1 MTNLAIH
8 ARVMRG
14 DTAEPLGRLHRGLRR
29 ASELKRN
36 PRSRDYME
44 VLAREVGCGEWTLAD
59 DNDQLTDAMIRDAS
73 RIVLLWPDATGLG
86 SASLED
92 RVARVKSAA
101 TPVFVLNGRRRYF
114 ELTPEMRRRF
124 RRRRFMQRFWIGEAA
139 FFAAAVAIGLPLAA
153 WDLIRGR
160 S

>member
-8 ARVMRG
+8 VRVRG
-14 DTAEPLGRLHRGLRR
+14 RDAAESMGRLRRGLRR
-29 ASELKRN
+29 ASEVKRN
-36 PRSRDYME
+36 PRSHDYME
-44 VLAREVGCGEWTLAD
+44 ALAREVGGGEWTLAD
-59 DNDQLTDAMIRDAS
+59 DNDELTDALIRGAS

-86 SASLED
+86 SAAVED

-124 RRRRFMQRFWIGEAA
+124 RSRRFMQ
-139 FFAAAVAIGLPLAA
+139 
-153 WDLIRGR
+153 
-160 S
+160 